1 MAPASPLKKAL
12 AAALILFPATGAAQ
26 EPKPPPPTT
35 VIVVA
40 PSVST
45 SMEARR
51 VLQQLK
57 WVRTDSYKQ
66 ADAILVV
73 VRSVLFNPLS
83 YSYSSVCDLLAD
95 AESQLNIAGLNFHV
109 YVYQLNDDLSVNQI
123 GHESYPA
130 NP

>member
-1 MAPASPLKKAL
+1 
-12 AAALILFPATGAAQ
+12 
-26 EPKPPPPTT
+26 
-35 VIVVA
+35 
-40 PSVST
+40 
-45 SMEARR
+45 MEARR